1 MQALAIDESER
12 RMIEPEVRE
21 PLWGVEEVSAY
32 LGVPVRTLY
41 QWRTKNYS
49 PHGIRVGRHLRYRVA
64 DVIAWLDKVGEG

>member
-1 MQALAIDESER
+1 MLECKRSRSTSRER

-41 QWRTKNYS
+41 QWRTKNYG
-49 PHGIRVGRHLRYRVA
+49 PTA
-64 DVIAWLDKVGEG
+64 